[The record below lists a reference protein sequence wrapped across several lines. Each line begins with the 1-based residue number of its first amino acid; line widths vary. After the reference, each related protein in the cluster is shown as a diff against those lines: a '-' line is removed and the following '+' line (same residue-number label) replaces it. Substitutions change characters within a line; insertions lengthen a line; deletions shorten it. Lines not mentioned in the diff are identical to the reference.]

1 MAAGSLY
8 FTSAPITPSDV
19 TLKFSKIL
27 VFVEVFKKGYRNKGI
42 WAWRN
47 YCLVWWCRA
56 KHWRSPTTKQIL
68 LELTNFKLGGGESY
82 E

>member
-42 WAWRN
+42 WAKLRYIYHEEIIVLFDDVELN
-47 YCLVWWCRA
+47 IEEAQLLS
-56 KHWRSPTTKQIL
+56 RS
-68 LELTNFKLGGGESY
+68 Y
-82 E
+82 